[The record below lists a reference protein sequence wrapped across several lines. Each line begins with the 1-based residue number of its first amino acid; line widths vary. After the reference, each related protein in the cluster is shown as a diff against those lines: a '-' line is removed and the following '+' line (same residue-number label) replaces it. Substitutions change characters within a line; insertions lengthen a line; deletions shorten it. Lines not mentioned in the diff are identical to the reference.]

1 MKKFYILFAALFAGV
16 WSAAGQPFWH
26 ADLGNAPTGTVRL
39 SYTAQTYSFETTDGT
54 ETGYDADA
62 IRSSLNRQLSTAGF
76 SWITVS
82 FIESQ
87 TDTQF
92 IVTLQLSRNTGTSSR
107 SVYFGTNSRRL
118 EILQQAETGNPEPDL
133 PADKVVRVYP
143 GCRETITLNDTNLG
157 QIYSLKTRRGN
168 NEITLKSIT
177 GTGGSIAFYEVM
189 SPGDYWIENARNS
202 NFTVDYVYPFTL
214 RFDTDIDGCSIAADG
229 DVQYIYFYMA
239 WDPDFSELVFSGE
252 EDIHFF
258 EDSFDQYNFG
268 YSENWDS
275 HMKIYYGYDDEVG
288 MCYVRVVSP
297 PNLGPAPIYNDS
309 FLCNGNREHI
319 TFEQSGN
326 GHVNVVD
333 VNYQVD
339 RSALQL
345 HVGIPDPQPFV
356 TYSLYKD
363 GTKLVGKT
371 AFLDA
376 LALTAPLSAGRYE
389 IRAEYEDE
397 TGRRECKSLKSV
409 SFYGDSLVELSDG
422 QNWIFSQTSNEQ
434 GKHTCDVTYYDG
446 LGYPSQEIAVGATDN
461 GTSDLIRPIVFD
473 ELHREAYKY
482 LPYAF
487 AGNYGKYVDKAI
499 GAQNA
504 FYIMKYGNQGSSVYP
519 YMYDEYESS
528 PLNRVLRSHK
538 PGAEYQTDEHT
549 LRNSYFGNDST
560 TVLRLD
566 IDAAT
571 NELRVNGYYASAE
584 LSGVR
589 TTDEDG
595 AVTINYTDKEDHLIY
610 SDKRIRRGSSTEQT
624 ITRYVYDD
632 CGRLGWVVTP
642 EGSENLEANASY
654 VPNGAFA
661 RAYCY
666 VYTYDD
672 RGRMSEKQFPGRE
685 PEFMVYDRGDRLA
698 MQQDGNLRTSKKW
711 IINKYD
717 AHGRIVEQRLAQ
729 DDTADPSTRDTL
741 QAQFDDGRLPLLY
754 TLAAKSTLLYEHC
767 YDEYPTSL
775 SSELAFAAVPA
786 LAAAKDNRTK
796 GLPTYEKLALLG
808 DGGVLDYYERAFYY
822 DYKGRVIQTVQ
833 TWIGVHRTTNK
844 YDFVGN
850 LIAQQESYAKDGVTD
865 MLDRTFTY
873 DSRNRLLRET
883 AQVNEGEQAVVN
895 YAYDELGRLSEKTY
909 GTGEHSIREKM
920 NYNIQGWLTDKSNN
934 LFTMKLR
941 YYDPLVDTQ
950 AASYTGNISEWQW
963 QHRLINGTSS
973 KVPDTYVFTYDDLS
987 RLTDTKQYR
996 NGLLVNEHIENNI
1009 TYDKNGNI
1017 ITLNRLDNGTYVGCY
1032 EFQYSGNQ
1040 RERDIE
1046 SDAYYAYDA
1055 NGNVTEDALS
1065 GFGISYNI
1073 LNLPECLQDNRGSG
1087 EISHQ
1092 YWYLADGTKEMLC
1105 DYDYIGQ
1112 RYVGSLVYN
1121 AEFIDSH
1128 SFESAS
1134 FGDGRIVATSEGTE
1148 VHYFLTDHLGSTRVV
1163 VKETASFPCDL
1174 DRKDYY
1180 PFGIAWKLPIMPTS
1194 DNRYT
1199 FSGKEQQVTNYAS
1212 TDFLDFGSRLYDPNG
1227 AIFLQQDPL
1236 SEKYVHIGQYNYCA
1250 GNPIKFIDLLG
1261 LDIYRYDD
1269 QTGGIVLE
1277 KITNDK
1283 YDQIGKFK
1291 YDKKT
1296 NTYELKTNKKGEAKT
1311 RIDKIEKGI
1320 LSDGMNFKTD
1330 SNIIEVGGEG
1340 QASVAGV
1347 ESFIVDFADMIGKE
1361 VGGYYLSNK
1370 GQTDINYIYIGNTI
1384 NNSSTD
1390 AKAGFNFYNKRP
1402 DLYNAVEVQ
1411 THYHTHLSHFDL
1423 SARLEPSTRDK
1434 NFRNEQVRSATNPNG
1449 TQNFIILT
1457 RGYSPIQY

>member
-1 MKKFYILFAALFAGV
+1 MKKFYILFAALFASV

-143 GCRETITLNDTNLG
+143 GCRETITLKDTNLG

-168 NEITLKSIT
+168 SEITLKSIT

-297 PNLGPAPIYNDS
+297 PNLGSAPIYNDS

-397 TGRRECKSLKSV
+397 TGRHECKSLKSV

-434 GKHTCDVTYYDG
+434 GKHACDVTYYDG

-487 AGNYGKYVDKAI
+487 EGNYGKYVDKAI
-499 GAQNA
+499 GVQNA

-549 LRNSYFGNDST
+549 LRNSYFSNDST

-654 VPNGAFA
+654 APNGAFA

-741 QAQFDDGRLPLLY
+741 QAQFDDSRLPLLY

-822 DYKGRVIQTVQ
+822 DYKGRVIQTVEKDSRAG
-833 TWIGVHRTTNK
+833 ILRTTNK
-844 YDFVGN
+844 YDLVGN
-850 LIAQQESYAKDGVTD
+850 LLKQQERYTYGSTTD
-865 MLDRTFTY
+865 MLDRTYEY
-873 DSRNRLLRET
+873 DSRNRLTKET
-883 AQVNEGEQAVVN
+883 AQFNNGEQAVVT
-895 YAYDELGRLSEKTY
+895 YTYDNLGQLTGKTY
-909 GTGEHSIREKM
+909 GTGSHAIHETM
-920 NYNIQGWLTDKSNN
+920 DYNIQGWLTEKSSE
-934 LFTMKLR
+934 LFEMNLR
-941 YYDPLVDTQ
+941 YYEPRRDWV
-950 AASYTGNISEWQW
+950 AASYTGNITEWKW
-963 QHRLINGTSS
+963 QHKRVNGST
-973 KVPDTYVFTYDDLS
+973 DRDDYTYAYTYDDQG
-987 RLTDTKQYR
+987 RLQDADLYARDYDTLD
-996 NGLLVNEHIENNI
+996 GLVSGLAERL
-1009 TYDKNGNI
+1009 TYDKNSNI
-1017 ITLNRLDNGTYVGCY
+1017 LTLNRQGTSDSEIQSYAFEY
-1032 EFQYSGNQ
+1032 TGNQ
-1040 RERDIE
+1040 RVKENN
-1046 SDAYYAYDA
+1046 SDCVYLYDA
-1055 NGNVTEDALS
+1055 NGNITEDALT
-1065 GFGISYNI
+1065 GFGMSYNF
-1073 LNLPECLQDNRGSG
+1073 LNLPEYIQDNWGSG
-1087 EISHQ
+1087 EISHR
-1092 YWYLADGTKEMLC
+1092 YSYLSDGTKKSIG
-1105 DYDYIGQ
+1105 DYEDSGYL
-1112 RYVGSLVYN
+1112 YAGSLVYSSDYGTVN
-1121 AEFIDSH
+1121 W
-1128 SFESAS
+1128 FESAS
-1134 FGDGRIVATSEGTE
+1134 FGGGRIVATNDGASSE

-1163 VKETASFPCDL
+1163 AKVTPTGREDL

-1180 PFGIAWKLPIMPTS
+1180 PFGKAWEQPDMPTS

-1199 FSGKEQQVTNYAS
+1199 FSGKELQRAGTSSAHYA
-1212 TDFLDFGSRLYDPNG
+1212 DFGARFYDSDG
-1227 AIFLQQDPL
+1227 VLFLQQDPL
-1236 SEKYVHIGQYNYCA
+1236 SEKYYRIGQYNYCL
-1250 GNPIKFIDLLG
+1250 GNPMKF
-1261 LDIYRYDD
+1261 YDPD
-1269 QTGGIVLE
+1269 GGIVIPVGSKGYIDQFYMNIKYMQSKGTSAGYNILHNSKNIYFVNE
-1277 KITNDK
+1277 DKSGKSEIKITAEGVNTIYWSPDRLLATEEGHLLSPATLLGHEFEHGV
-1283 YDQIGKFK
+1283 DAE
-1291 YDKKT
+1291 T
-1296 NTYELKTNKKGEAKT
+1296 NYEQYKADAKT
-1311 RIDKIEKGI
+1311 KVPSYGDENERKVITNE
-1320 LSDGMNFKTD
+1320 
-1330 SNIIEVGGEG
+1330 E
-1340 QASVAGV
+1340 Q
-1347 ESFIVDFADMIGKE
+1347 
-1361 VGGYYLSNK
+1361 
-1370 GQTDINYIYIGNTI
+1370 DI
-1384 NNSSTD
+1384 
-1390 AKAGFNFYNKRP
+1390 AKAHGEIGT
-1402 DLYNAVEVQ
+1402 DEVTRTDHGGVYVRIMYMTPKQ
-1411 THYHTHLSHFDL
+1411 IERYIRK
-1423 SARLEPSTRDK
+1423 ARTEKLDESGL
-1434 NFRNEQVRSATNPNG
+1434 VVGTN
-1449 TQNFIILT
+1449 
-1457 RGYSPIQY
+1457 